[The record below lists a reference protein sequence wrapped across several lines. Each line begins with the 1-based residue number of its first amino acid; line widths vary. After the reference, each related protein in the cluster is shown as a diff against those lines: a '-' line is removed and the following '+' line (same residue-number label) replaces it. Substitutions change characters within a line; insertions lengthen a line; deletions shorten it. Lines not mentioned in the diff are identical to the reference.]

1 MTAPEPSLADIERL
15 RRHQDGGLSVMRGW
29 EAFGVAPRGRGY
41 AGHDDPI
48 VRRLGTSSVHPDV
61 PAGAVEDW
69 PAPELHEG
77 IAGFTV
83 SCYADDPAGAFVK
96 VWGPDRD
103 AVEAMWHRVA
113 ALIPLEVW
121 P

>member
-15 RRHQDGGLSVMRGW
+15 RRHHDGGLSVMRGW

-69 PAPELHEG
+69 PAPRAARRHRRLHRLVLRRRPRWRLRQG
-77 IAGFTV
+77 VGTQ
-83 SCYADDPAGAFVK
+83 P
-96 VWGPDRD
+96 
-103 AVEAMWHRVA
+103 
-113 ALIPLEVW
+113 
-121 P
+121 